1 MKAPNI
7 SVKDFPKAMPLGPFV
22 TSTVSPG
29 VLGKSLR
36 SVYWMRALL
45 ELNARPQL

>member
-7 SVKDFPKAMPLGPFV
+7 SVKDFPKAMPLGPFGP
-22 TSTVSPG
+22 STVSPG

-36 SVYWMRALL
+36 SVYWMSVML
-45 ELNARPQL
+45 E